1 MSQVAKTL
9 DDVENA
15 YSGVPN
21 MLNPPKAFH
30 GRMYP
35 PQADSIK
42 QVPGGGLQAQTK
54 GHVIEAGPN
63 GSIKITDKQGALQF
77 TKPGGR

>member
-1 MSQVAKTL
+1 MV
-9 DDVENA
+9 
-15 YSGVPN
+15 
-21 MLNPPKAFH
+21 NPPKAFD

-42 QVPGGGLQAQTK
+42 QVPGGGLKAQTR
-54 GHVIEAGPN
+54 GHVIEAGGN
-63 GSIKITDKQGALQF
+63 GSIKITNKQGSTEF